1 MNAELI
7 KALRICANQ
16 TCCDNCP
23 RYDIDHTQDA
33 QRCCIQLINDA
44 ADALEAANERIVNL
58 LTALHLANEKLAYV
72 DCQPYTEIDGE
83 EMIEDWVKTLV
94 YEELKTQMPK
104 EGEWIMDCLAPQMD
118 EYRIGEWAYAPKC
131 SECGTHWDAK
141 TNYCPNC
148 GAKMKGENDADN

>member
-1 MNAELI
+1 MTNAELI

-44 ADALEAANERIVNL
+44 ADALEAADEKIAEYTAAVEALDDSNDAYIKENERLKKRI
-58 LTALHLANEKLAYV
+58 A
-72 DCQPYTEIDGE
+72 
-83 EMIEDWVKTLV
+83 
-94 YEELKTQMPK
+94 ELMPK

-148 GAKMKGENDADN
+148 GAKMKGEQE